1 MSKEIKI
8 TKKEYE
14 DILHDNTR
22 KLTVKKSKVGLKFKE
37 TVFDGVTAVAER
49 VITSNGVEYFKYD

>member
-14 DILHDNTR
+14 DILYDNTR
-22 KLTVKKSKVGLKFKE
+22 KLTVKKSNVGLKFKE

-49 VITSNGVEYFKYD
+49 VS